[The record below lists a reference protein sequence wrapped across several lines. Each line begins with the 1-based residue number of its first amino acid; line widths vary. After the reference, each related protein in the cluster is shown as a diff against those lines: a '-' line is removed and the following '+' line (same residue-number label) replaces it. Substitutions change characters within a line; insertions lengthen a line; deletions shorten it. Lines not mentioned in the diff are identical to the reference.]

1 MTKLTKDKWEK
12 RKEKFGKILAFLPI
26 LTSPRGKKIPCSMEC
41 GRMVAR
47 SIGICRACRRKGVL
61 KVARQEYKAR
71 RRGGEDA

>member
-47 SIGICRACRRKGVL
+47 SIGICRACRRKGAL
-61 KVARQEYKAR
+61 KVARLAYKAR
-71 RRGGEDA
+71 RRGGKDA